1 MSTHRLLRTALVA
14 LLVVVFQGTW
24 ALAGTT
30 GSISGKVTD
39 QNGNG
44 IVGAKV
50 TIASPS
56 QSETM
61 TTAANGFYSAL
72 NLSPDTYTITTS
84 KDGYDSAQVYG
95 ITVQADQVSRADVA
109 LRGSTKTLGRVT
121 TTATASVVSRT
132 VTGDLYSV
140 NSAAINSYAGS
151 AGGAETLYSQ
161 NGVVGSLP
169 GVVRNVGGGGGYASQ
184 GSLSLRGGA
193 QDQVGYELDGVP
205 LNRGFDFY
213 NGTAFVTNGLA
224 SLEVYTGGAPS
235 SEGRAMSG
243 FINETIQ
250 RGKYPGGGDI
260 TGVIGSPTFNHTV
273 QADVYGGTPDN
284 RFTYYLATLAS
295 NAAYNFGDRNDLD
308 NQIIHV
314 APNDPGCALFNAA
327 ATPALQP
334 GPPLNCAVANDLT
347 QPQSIAAYGSTPGNA
362 GRDTVANLHWTLNH
376 NSLNDD
382 VQALYMVGTT
392 DSSPFGKYASFQLD
406 PSIYTAY
413 SGGRIDAA
421 GSNLWPI
428 GTFYRGFVGQPYNPA
443 LLTTLTWPTSGNSTG
458 RVPANFTDS
467 QTTQYSIEKLAY
479 TRALTQSSF
488 LRVYAFSMYSGWT
501 LDQPLNGIIG
511 SSFYQ
516 LHDTLRGYTGIYQ
529 NQLNQQHLLKL
540 TGDYSRDRT
549 LRSNYFNYTGA
560 APTCIGHVDPA
571 DPTNTTDTNCDVPG
585 LAVTHVGAP
594 SNNWSTVE
602 PVNTDFVISDTFK
615 PSEKLLFDLGLRFD
629 QFKYKLMPM
638 TITGANGLAIQSEQ
652 QYGDCLH
659 GFNYSPSDPR
669 NIGDGTQNCF
679 DILSD
684 PTLTPNAQDRPGAA
698 AWTDAPA
705 ELTFNTTS
713 PRFGVTFSASP
724 TDVLRFSVG
733 RYVQPPN
740 SAFEQYRDNPAYGP
754 GRTIR
759 RLNQFYDG
767 LGFLVVHNVQPED
780 STNYDLSYEHDF
792 RSGLSMKITPYFRN
806 TRGQVLNLPV
816 NPTTPSFVTGFNFG
830 AARIK
835 GTEFLLR
842 QNRASENGLSGTL
855 AVTYTDSKIRFTKG
869 PSGASFIDVVNT
881 QISAYNAD
889 HGTNYALLDPAGY
902 YSPSFTQA
910 PTATSP
916 SYDVRWVANLNL
928 NYRTNGFDIS
938 PTFNYQSGNPYGDPL
953 QFPDITADV
962 ANGPDPYTNR
972 FDAPGSLKGPS
983 WWTMN
988 LGVSHDIGKNMKA
1001 TVLATNL
1008 ITRVH
1013 NHGYPW
1019 EQPTSQNIVAYS
1031 DNFFYTAAPLGS
1043 FGAVPPATPT
1053 AYYGDNYYP
1062 YTAGTAMPTR
1072 DFVFSISTKI

>member
-1 MSTHRLLRTALVA
+1 MSNKGLLRIA
-14 LLVVVFQGTW
+14 LLALMVLLFQGTW

-44 IVGAKV
+44 IVGARV

-56 QSETM
+56 QSETL
-61 TTAANGFYSAL
+61 TSAANGFYSAL

-84 KDGYDSAQVYG
+84 KEGYDTAQVYG
-95 ITVQADQVSRADVA
+95 ITVQADQISRADVT
-109 LRGSTKTLGRVT
+109 LRAGTKTLGRVT

-140 NSAAINSYAGS
+140 NAAAINSYAGS

-169 GVVRNVGGGGGYASQ
+169 GVVRSGGTGGGYGGQ
-184 GSLSLRGGA
+184 GQLSLRGGA
-193 QDQVGYELDGVP
+193 FDQVGYELDGVP

-260 TGVIGSPTFNHTV
+260 TGVIGSPTFAHTV

-284 RFTYYLATLAS
+284 RFTYYLATLAA
-295 NAAYNFGDRNDLD
+295 NQAYQFGDRNDLD
-308 NQIIHV
+308 NSAVHV
-314 APNDPGCALFNAA
+314 AANDPGCALFNTI
-327 ATPALQP
+327 TPAVTP
-334 GPPLNCAVANDLT
+334 GPALNCAVANDLS
-347 QPQSIAAYGSTPGNA
+347 QPQSIAAYGVNPFNA
-362 GRDTVANLHWTLNH
+362 TRDTVANLHWTLNH
-376 NSLNDD
+376 AGLNDD

-392 DSSPFGKYASFQLD
+392 AAAPYGKYAGFQLD

-413 SGGRIDAA
+413 SGGVIGPNGEND
-421 GSNLWPI
+421 WPT
-428 GTFYRGFVGQPYNPA
+428 GTFYRGVVGQPYNPA
-443 LLTTLTWPTSGNSTG
+443 LLTTLTWPSSGNSTG
-458 RVPANFTDS
+458 PIPANFNDS
-467 QTTQYSIEKLAY
+467 QSTQYSIEKLGY

-488 LRVYAFSMYSGWT
+488 LRLYGYQMYSYWT

-516 LHDTLRGYTGIYQ
+516 LHDYLSGFTGIYQ

-549 LRSNYFNYTGA
+549 LRSNYFNYTS
-560 APTCIGHVDPA
+560 APPA
-571 DPTNTTDTNCDVPG
+571 CVGGPCVPG
-585 LAVTHVGAP
+585 ALVTHVGAP

-638 TITGANGLAIQSEQ
+638 QIVGAGGLAVQAEQ
-652 QYGDCLH
+652 QFGDCLH
-659 GFNYSPSDPR
+659 GFNYSPNDTR
-669 NIGDGTQNCF
+669 NIGNGTQNCF
-679 DILSD
+679 DILNGIGGVD
-684 PTLTPNAQDRPGAA
+684 APGAA
-698 AWTDAPA
+698 KWTDAPA
-705 ELTFNTTS
+705 ELTFNQTS

-724 TDVLRFSVG
+724 TDVIRFSVG
-733 RYVQPPN
+733 RFVQPPN
-740 SAFEQYRDNPAYGP
+740 SAFEQYRDNPAYGS

-792 RSGLSMKITPYFRN
+792 AGGLSMKITPYFRN

-816 NPTTPSFVTGFNFG
+816 NPTSPSFVTGFNFG

-835 GTEFLLR
+835 GTEFLIR
-842 QNRASENGLSGTL
+842 KNRAAENGLSGSL
-855 AVTYTDSKIRFTKG
+855 AVTYTDSKIRFTRG
-869 PSGASFIDVVNT
+869 PSGASFIDVVNS
-881 QISAYNAD
+881 QITAYNTD

-916 SYDVRWVANLNL
+916 SYDVKWVANLNL
-928 NYRTNGFDIS
+928 DYRTNGFDIS

-953 QFPDITADV
+953 QFPDVTGDT
-962 ANGPDPYTNR
+962 ANGPDPYTNT

-983 WWTMN
+983 WWVMN
-988 LGVSHDIGKNMKA
+988 LGISHDIGKNMKA
-1001 TVLATNL
+1001 SVLATNL
-1008 ITRVH
+1008 ITQVK

-1019 EQPTSQNIVAYS
+1019 EQPTSQHIVSYA
-1031 DNFFYTAAPLGS
+1031 DNFFYTGAPLGA
-1043 FGAVPPATPT
+1043 FGAVAPNPAT

-1062 YTAGTAMPTR
+1062 YAAGTAANTR
-1072 DFVFSISTKI
+1072 DFIFTISTKI